1 MRNAMAPTV
10 GVMESALLLV
20 RVWRLETADGKA
32 EFRAS
37 VRPVG
42 SERAAL
48 FTSAVEL
55 AGYLDE
61 TSRADRDATSHG
73 QPPADS

>member
-1 MRNAMAPTV
+1 
-10 GVMESALLLV
+10 MESALLLV
-20 RVWRLETADGKA
+20 RVWRLDSVDGRD

-42 SERAAL
+42 SEFAAL

-55 AGYLDE
+55 AGYLDQA
-61 TSRADRDATSHG
+61 SRGHSGMAAHG
-73 QPPADS
+73 TPAADS